1 LSPGED
7 EKFAYSINIYAMGLK
22 VKFFLVKKVS
32 IVTRGVRPVVALPI
46 ADLFIFAQAIGPVA
60 PLLAARRHVGLAVL
74 LIMLLYEGENLV
86 SESLARLCE
95 SHDVGDV

>member
-1 LSPGED
+1 MSTV
-7 EKFAYSINIYAMGLK
+7 A
-22 VKFFLVKKVS
+22 
-32 IVTRGVRPVVALPI
+32 RGVGPVLILPI

-86 SESLARLCE
+86 SESLACLCE
-95 SHDVGDV
+95 GHDVGEV